1 MKSTFASF
9 FKFVLQS
16 LFFFILIPIL
26 IDIVLFIYAR
36 FAFGSILEYRKLSLV
51 DVGFQYTIILY
62 QSFLTPILIPIFRKV
77 KWVYAEF
84 WSIFYLT
91 QYPIHYLVDGKIFSE
106 PGDVIDSD
114 KLMWSFLIISIFYY
128 EFFYET
134 YLIKKWLRIN
144 PIYNIKTLLNN
155 ILRKKNEN

>member
-1 MKSTFASF
+1 MKSILISI
-9 FKFVLQS
+9 FKFIFQS
-16 LFFFILIPIL
+16 LSFIILIPLLIEIL
-26 IDIVLFIYAR
+26 FFIYA
-36 FAFGSILEYRKLSLV
+36 AISKSGINEIKNLLV
-51 DVGFQYTIILY
+51 DGGFRYTLILY
-62 QSFLTPILIPIFRKV
+62 QSFLTPLLIPIFRKV

-144 PIYNIKTLLNN
+144 PKYNIKTLLNN

>member
-144 PIYNIKTLLNN
+144 PKYNIKTLLNN